1 MIIGTNL
8 KTILDSNKNNIVAK
22 KLLELES
29 TEPSWISDVDYIDI
43 ALENKAKISF
53 ISKDRISRFIKEIRY
68 IPTGYSNV
76 QLKNSSEFK
85 DQQLGIGTVLFV
97 DVDNIESDLYSYTIR
112 WSPENYDCGRG
123 AYKPSDIRW
132 HKQCATKV
140 HLIDNT
146 YDENLRKKFAYM
158 TSPGKFINKL
168 NLGFTDKEVYEFLTL
183 FLQESSL
190 LINAGLEFKLVKGD
204 LITHYYHGDQYVE
217 LKGNLGGSCMRHD
230 NCQKFIS
237 LYAKYPD
244 KIKMLVL
251 VNPDDKIEGR
261 AIVWNCQDKSTE
273 EEIVFMDRI
282 YVANHNYEFF
292 FKYYAESKGWWYKTE
307 QSYSNKHDFKTPK
320 NKYNSS
326 EEEIHVVLDDA
337 DGEFFPYLDTLSY
350 GDTYCGNVYLYNF
363 GCREYEFTS
372 TEGGPFEEDNPTVWS
387 EYHDEDID
395 EDDAVY
401 SDYLSDYIRSGDAVE
416 TVIDDRGRTS
426 YMPDNY
432 DEVERING
440 TYYLNHLCYWSVYY
454 GKYIHEDVDNVVSI
468 NRGEDYVY
476 ASDTVFSDYDDT
488 DYLREDC
495 VFSEYESS
503 WILEEYSTEDEVEGI
518 VHVNSLDD
526 ILEAREEENAKEEL
540 KVEKYETTA

>member
-29 TEPSWISDVDYIDI
+29 TEPSWISNVDYIDI

-53 ISKDRISRFIKEIRY
+53 ITKDRISRFIEEVKY
-68 IPTGYSNV
+68 IPEGYSNV
-76 QLKNSSEFK
+76 QLKNYSRHK
-85 DQQLGIGTVLFV
+85 TQQKGIGTVKSV
-97 DVDNIESDLYSYTIR
+97 DIFDINGDYYTYKIKWSHDIFEKEYSYR
-112 WSPENYDCGRG
+112 
-123 AYKPSDIRW
+123 PSDIRW
-132 HKQCATKV
+132 HKQCATKI
-140 HLIDNT
+140 HIIDNT
-146 YDENLRKKFAYM
+146 YDESLRKKFAYM

-204 LITHYYHGDQYVE
+204 LIPYYYHEDQYAE

-244 KIKMLVL
+244 KIKMLIL

-307 QSYSNKHDFKTPK
+307 QSYTNKHDFKTPK
-320 NKYNSS
+320 YKYNTSD
-326 EEEIHVVLDDA
+326 EEISIILEDA
-337 DGEFFPYLDTLSY
+337 GGEFFPYLDTLSY
-350 GDTYCGNVYLYNF
+350 GDTSYGDVYLYNF

-395 EDDAVY
+395 EDDAIY
-401 SDYLSDYIRSGDAVE
+401 SDYLSDYIRSCDAVE

-426 YMPDNY
+426 YMPYSY
-432 DEVERING
+432 DEIERING
-440 TYYLNHLCYWSVYY
+440 TYYLNHLCYWSDYY
-454 GKYIHEDVDNVVSI
+454 GEYIHEDVDNIVSI

-495 VFSEYESS
+495 VFSEYERS
-503 WILEEYSTEDEVEGI
+503 WILEGDSTEDEIEGI
-518 VHVNSLDD
+518 VHVSSLDG
-526 ILEAREEENAKEEL
+526 ILEAREEENAEEEL
-540 KVEKYETTA
+540 KAEEYETTT